1 MFPHTIFHDEASNGP
16 KDTADKEQETERT
29 LYRQGALSLLGRP
42 GGPLGAFGGV
52 GGVGPCGLCFGPL
65 KSGGF
70 NPPGSGCP
78 PGWGWVALGVAL
90 WRPVGSLGSFVASV
104 LGL

>member
-1 MFPHTIFHDEASNGP
+1 M
-16 KDTADKEQETERT
+16 
-29 LYRQGALSLLGRP
+29 LGRP

-78 PGWGWVALGVAL
+78 PVGWGWVALGVAL

-104 LGL
+104 LGLWNQVDLIRLVSEALRGMLLAVLVCLASFS